1 MSPKTIEYRICRR
14 LAGIRYRQKERPMYT
29 TETSRAL
36 SRLFSEL
43 VNSRGRW
50 LMSTGPKPTIRSA
63 ITAPQ
68 TRTSG
73 ARWISERWGG

>member
-43 VNSRGRW
+43 VD
-50 LMSTGPKPTIRSA
+50 
-63 ITAPQ
+63 
-68 TRTSG
+68 
-73 ARWISERWGG
+73 